1 MTLIISFCFFY
12 TVCAKLFVVLF
23 DVVFEAAMSWLKK
36 DDAGSRTHAVADIL
50 KCVRLPLLAPHY
62 LTDKV
67 AKESLIRN
75 SLPCRLTGLYIYW
88 RLGVLTY

>member
-1 MTLIISFCFFY
+1 
-12 TVCAKLFVVLF
+12 
-23 DVVFEAAMSWLKK
+23 MSWLKK
-36 DDAGSRTHAVADIL
+36 DDVDNRTHAVADIL

-75 SLPCRLTGLYIYW
+75 SLPCRLTVHLPPDT
-88 RLGVLTY
+88 LLKTVMV